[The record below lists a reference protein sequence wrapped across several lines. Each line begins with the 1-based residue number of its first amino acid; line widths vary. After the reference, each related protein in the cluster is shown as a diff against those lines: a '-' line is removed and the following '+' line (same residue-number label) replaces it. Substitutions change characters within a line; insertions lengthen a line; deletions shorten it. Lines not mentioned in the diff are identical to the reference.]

1 MIKKRP
7 VLEVEEEL
15 MNITKRLSA
24 KTAASLPQDKSGGHK
39 NNHKK
44 ATFKLKH
51 NKNTPNNN
59 KVNLFK
65 KRSYFESYEELYA

>member
-24 KTAASLPQDKSGGHK
+24 KTAASLPQDKYGGNK
-39 NNHKK
+39 NNNKK

-51 NKNTPNNN
+51 NKNIPNNN

-65 KRSYFESYEELYA
+65 KRSYF